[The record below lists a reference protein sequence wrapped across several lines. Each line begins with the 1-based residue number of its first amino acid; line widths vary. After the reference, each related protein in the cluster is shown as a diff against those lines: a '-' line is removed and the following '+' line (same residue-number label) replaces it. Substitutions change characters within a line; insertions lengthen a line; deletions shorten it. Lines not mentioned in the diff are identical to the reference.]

1 VNFFWSL
8 NKQQI
13 SVYETSTP
21 IGTGE
26 YIDKELP
33 KESLQSSK
41 GNVITLMDL
50 DNFKQKGFQE
60 MHTIFQKVS
69 NYSKLSIADDIGRL
83 EFNVHSNFSKSS
95 EMQTLNGEFK
105 FSYVKSLRRK

>member
-13 SVYETSTP
+13 SVYEMSTP

-50 DNFKQKGFQE
+50 GNFKQK
-60 MHTIFQKVS
+60 
-69 NYSKLSIADDIGRL
+69 
-83 EFNVHSNFSKSS
+83 
-95 EMQTLNGEFK
+95 
-105 FSYVKSLRRK
+105 